1 MMVLRHKGNT
11 IYASVVLK
19 GFQDLH
25 WKSRILALRF
35 HSLKQDMFGL
45 NVTIIKIMKKH
56 FLKLAF
62 VMGLIMSQVNVH
74 AQTQFTEIK
83 SGTVIELRSVKTI
96 YAKDVEV
103 GDDVKFTVTSD
114 VKKGGVVLVPA
125 GTIAN
130 GVVSE
135 AKKSSLAGT
144 KGRLS
149 IDFRSLTLADGTNVP
164 LSGNVRVCGKNRTPL
179 AVITALFVWPCIFI
193 PGTKA
198 VLTEGHNA
206 TATVIANTEVPVE

>member
-1 MMVLRHKGNT
+1 M
-11 IYASVVLK
+11 
-19 GFQDLH
+19 
-25 WKSRILALRF
+25 
-35 HSLKQDMFGL
+35 
-45 NVTIIKIMKKH
+45 
-56 FLKLAF
+56 
-62 VMGLIMSQVNVH
+62 
-74 AQTQFTEIK
+74 
-83 SGTVIELRSVKTI
+83 
-96 YAKDVEV
+96 
-103 GDDVKFTVTSD
+103 GDDVKFTVLSD
-114 VKKGGVVLVPA
+114 VKRGGVVLIPA

-149 IDFRSLTLADGTNVP
+149 VDFRSLTLADGTNVP
-164 LSGNVRVCGKNRTPL
+164 LSGNVRVSGKNRTPL

-198 VLTEGHNA
+198 VLPEGYNA